1 MLNRVPLANI
11 AGDVLDNERLA
22 AEETAIS
29 MVADVPQGFTL
40 RADADQLHR
49 VLANLVRN
57 ARQAIESTGRPG
69 EVRIEAE
76 ETETAWTISVIDTGP
91 GLPAKAQEH
100 LFAAFSGGAR
110 KGGTG
115 LGLAIAAE
123 LVRGHGGRLSLER
136 TGPEG
141 TIFVITLPKGTVAVG
156 EAAE

>member
-1 MLNRVPLANI
+1 
-11 AGDVLDNERLA
+11 
-22 AEETAIS
+22 
-29 MVADVPQGFTL
+29 
-40 RADADQLHR
+40 

-57 ARQAIESTGRPG
+57 GRQAIESTGRTG
-69 EVRIEAE
+69 QVRIAAG
-76 ETETAWTISVIDTGP
+76 ETDAAWTISVEDTGP
-91 GLPAKAQEH
+91 GLPTKAQDH

-136 TGPEG
+136 TGAQG
-141 TIFVITLPKGTVAVG
+141 TTFLITLPKGTVLIG